1 MNLKLSKFAMMCN
14 DLNEESEIRRNEAL
28 RLEADLKKVTEERD
42 SLTTENLKL
51 RTEVEQS
58 LKLGEESR
66 ELQERMV
73 RSENNSLEQTADAI
87 TLRDEVIVDL
97 SSKLRQALERLE
109 DERAQVRQRRQIIFP
124 TARTIQH
131 NHQAEGAN
139 KIAAL
144 NDELKRAKE
153 EARRQELVT
162 EQVKADAAKKEVA
175 WMVRLENL
183 ERQVAKLKKDQQ
195 Q

>member
-28 RLEADLKKVTEERD
+28 RLEADLKKMTEERD